1 MLRTCQD
8 ILPFG
13 AIFLA
18 FLPVCSIVSLV
29 LRCWVGVLHS
39 YSPFSV
45 STVLTIS
52 SVPNSVILN
61 LRLLPKIKAK
71 FNDIHEGRCGNE
83 RLRRGNF
90 FQQSCPPFHTFL
102 SKFSSFWVAVS
113 SSVWEFWKS
122 RRVPFDYDRGGS
134 RIFFR
139 RGCTRLLLYFK
150 TNKSHSFSFLQN
162 TSCIRKPQVTWRG
175 GGAHPLHPPPRSAPV
190 WGSCGLVLLIQQ
202 YKNSYPVPNG
212 MKSSNVHLIV
222 KKIMARAGDFQRKGL
237 RHSFN

>member
-1 MLRTCQD
+1 MTTAITFSRQNDASLRACTTYYWENLVLVVVLVIESKALYFNVKFYNNQGMLRTCQD

-13 AIFLA
+13 AMFLA

-71 FNDIHEGRCGNE
+71 FNDIHEGRCSNE
-83 RLRRGNF
+83 RLRRENF
-90 FQQSCPPFHTFL
+90 FRQSCPPFHTFL

-113 SSVWEFWKS
+113 SSVWEFWK
-122 RRVPFDYDRGGS
+122 RRCVPFDYEVR
-134 RIFFR
+134 
-139 RGCTRLLLYFK
+139 
-150 TNKSHSFSFLQN
+150 
-162 TSCIRKPQVTWRG
+162 V
-175 GGAHPLHPPPRSAPV
+175 
-190 WGSCGLVLLIQQ
+190 VLCC
-202 YKNSYPVPNG
+202 
-212 MKSSNVHLIV
+212 
-222 KKIMARAGDFQRKGL
+222 
-237 RHSFN
+237 

>member
-1 MLRTCQD
+1 MTTAITFSRQNDAGLRACTTYYWENLVLVVVLVIESKALYFNVKFYNNQGMLRTCQD

-13 AIFLA
+13 AMFLA
-18 FLPVCSIVSLV
+18 FLPVCSVVSLV

-90 FQQSCPPFHTFL
+90 FRRLCPPFHTFL

-122 RRVPFDYDRGGS
+122 RCVPFDYEVR
-134 RIFFR
+134 
-139 RGCTRLLLYFK
+139 
-150 TNKSHSFSFLQN
+150 
-162 TSCIRKPQVTWRG
+162 V
-175 GGAHPLHPPPRSAPV
+175 
-190 WGSCGLVLLIQQ
+190 VLCC
-202 YKNSYPVPNG
+202 
-212 MKSSNVHLIV
+212 
-222 KKIMARAGDFQRKGL
+222 
-237 RHSFN
+237 

>member
-1 MLRTCQD
+1 MTTAITFSRQNDAGLRACTTYYWENLVLVVVLVLESKALYFNVKFYNNQGMLRTCQD

-13 AIFLA
+13 AMFLA

-61 LRLLPKIKAK
+61 LRLLPKKTTK
-71 FNDIHEGRCGNE
+71 VNDVHEGRCGNN
-83 RLRRGNF
+83 RLRKGNF
-90 FQQSCPPFHTFL
+90 RRQSSPPFHTFL

-122 RRVPFDYDRGGS
+122 RCVPFDYEVR
-134 RIFFR
+134 
-139 RGCTRLLLYFK
+139 
-150 TNKSHSFSFLQN
+150 
-162 TSCIRKPQVTWRG
+162 V
-175 GGAHPLHPPPRSAPV
+175 
-190 WGSCGLVLLIQQ
+190 VLCC
-202 YKNSYPVPNG
+202 
-212 MKSSNVHLIV
+212 
-222 KKIMARAGDFQRKGL
+222 
-237 RHSFN
+237 

>member
-13 AIFLA
+13 AMFLA
-18 FLPVCSIVSLV
+18 FLPVCSIVSVV

-90 FQQSCPPFHTFL
+90 RRQSCPPFHTFL
-102 SKFSSFWVAVS
+102 SKFSSFWVAVFCSVLGWLKPNLGVFLLTVRFVWSCVVNPTIQELVS
-113 SSVWEFWKS
+113 S
-122 RRVPFDYDRGGS
+122 P
-134 RIFFR
+134 
-139 RGCTRLLLYFK
+139 
-150 TNKSHSFSFLQN
+150 
-162 TSCIRKPQVTWRG
+162 
-175 GGAHPLHPPPRSAPV
+175 
-190 WGSCGLVLLIQQ
+190 
-202 YKNSYPVPNG
+202 
-212 MKSSNVHLIV
+212 
-222 KKIMARAGDFQRKGL
+222 
-237 RHSFN
+237 